1 MIQAHN
7 APVSGYI
14 GVGGMTAREWFW
26 IVFLGTVWGG
36 SFIFNALLIR
46 ELGPLWV
53 TALRVS
59 IGALGC
65 WLFLFAMRKPIP
77 KDPGLWLKLGLLGV
91 LNYAIPFA
99 LFPLAQAD
107 LASGVAAIVNAL
119 TPIMTVLVSHFWL
132 NGERITWTKA
142 IGVAAGFAGVAIL
155 ASPAI
160 KAGGDTRLWA
170 IAACLLATL
179 CYALALNI
187 ARSFRT
193 VEPTALTSIALSGA
207 ALASLPVA
215 FMVEGIPRMVLPTT
229 WMAALAIG
237 LISTAF
243 TFQIMYRLLPLVGA
257 TNFSTTTLIAP
268 VSAIILGLL
277 FLGEVVLPSHL
288 LGMLVIFV
296 GLMFIDGRLPRWLG
310 IMR

>member
-1 MIQAHN
+1 
-7 APVSGYI
+7 
-14 GVGGMTAREWFW
+14 MTLREWFW
-26 IVFLGTVWGG
+26 ILFLGAVWGG

-53 TALRVS
+53 AALRVS
-59 IGALGC
+59 IGAIGC
-65 WLFLFAMRKPIP
+65 WLFLFAMRKPVP
-77 KDPGLWLKLGLLGV
+77 RDPALWFRLGMLGV

-99 LFPLAQAD
+99 LFPMAQAD

-119 TPIMTVLVSHFWL
+119 TPIMTVLVSQFWV
-132 NGERITWTKA
+132 NGERITWTKT
-142 IGVAAGFAGVAIL
+142 IGVVAGFTGVAIL
-155 ASPAI
+155 ASPALRE
-160 KAGGDTRLWA
+160 GGDSRLWA

-179 CYALALNI
+179 CYALALNV
-187 ARSFRT
+187 ARSFQK
-193 VEPTALTSIALSGA
+193 VEPTALTSIALTGA
-207 ALASLPVA
+207 AVASVPVA
-215 FMVEGIPRMVLPTT
+215 LMADGVPRMVLPAT

-268 VSAIILGLL
+268 VSAIILGFM
-277 FLGEVVLPSHL
+277 FLGEVILPSHI

-310 IMR
+310 LMR

>member
-1 MIQAHN
+1 
-7 APVSGYI
+7 
-14 GVGGMTAREWFW
+14 MTLREWFW
-26 IVFLGTVWGG
+26 ILFLGAVWGG

-65 WLFLFAMRKPIP
+65 WLFLFAMRKAVPR
-77 KDPGLWLKLGLLGV
+77 DPVLWLKLGLLGV

-99 LFPLAQAD
+99 LFPMAQAD

-119 TPIMTVLVSHFWL
+119 TPIMTVLVSQFWV
-132 NGERITWTKA
+132 NGERITWTKT
-142 IGVAAGFAGVAIL
+142 IGVVAGFAGVAIL
-155 ASPAI
+155 ASPALRE
-160 KAGGDTRLWA
+160 GGDSRLWA

-179 CYALALNI
+179 CYALALNV
-187 ARSFRT
+187 ARSFQK
-193 VEPTALTSIALSGA
+193 VEPTALTSIALTGA
-207 ALASLPVA
+207 AVASLPVA
-215 FMVEGIPRMVLPTT
+215 LMAEGLPRMVLPTT
-229 WMAALAIG
+229 WMAAMAIG

-268 VSAIILGLL
+268 VSAIILGLV
-277 FLGEVVLPSHL
+277 FLGEVILPSHV
-288 LGMLVIFV
+288 LGMMVIFV

-310 IMR
+310 LMR

>member
-1 MIQAHN
+1 
-7 APVSGYI
+7 
-14 GVGGMTAREWFW
+14 MTLREWFW
-26 IVFLGTVWGG
+26 ILFLGAVWGG

-65 WLFLFAMRKPIP
+65 WLFLFAMRKPVP
-77 KDPGLWLKLGLLGV
+77 SDPVLWLKLGMLGV

-99 LFPLAQAD
+99 LFPMAQAD

-119 TPIMTVLVSHFWL
+119 TPIMTVLVSQFWV
-132 NGERITWTKA
+132 NGERITWTKT
-142 IGVAAGFAGVAIL
+142 IGVVAGFTGVAIL
-155 ASPAI
+155 ASPALRE
-160 KAGGDTRLWA
+160 GGDSRLWA

-179 CYALALNI
+179 CYALALNV
-187 ARSFRT
+187 ARSFQK
-193 VEPTALTSIALSGA
+193 VEPTALTSIALTGA
-207 ALASLPVA
+207 AVASLPVA
-215 FMVEGIPRMVLPTT
+215 LLVEGVPRLVLPTT

-277 FLGEVVLPSHL
+277 FLGEVILPSHV

-310 IMR
+310 LMR

>member
-1 MIQAHN
+1 MSSRQ
-7 APVSGYI
+7 
-14 GVGGMTAREWFW
+14 WFW
-26 IVFLGTVWGG
+26 IVFLGAVWGG

-65 WLFLFAMRKPIP
+65 WLFLFLRGKSVPREPA
-77 KDPGLWLKLGLLGV
+77 LWIKLGLLGV

-99 LFPLAQAD
+99 LFPLAQEN

-119 TPIMTVLVSHFWL
+119 TPIMTVIVSHYWVG
-132 NGERITWTKA
+132 GERMSWTKA
-142 IGVAAGFAGVAIL
+142 VGVVAGFTGVAIL
-155 ASPAI
+155 ASPALQMEGNS
-160 KAGGDTRLWA
+160 KLWA
-170 IAACLLATL
+170 IGACLLATL

-187 ARSFRT
+187 ARSFRG
-193 VEPTALTSIALSGA
+193 VEATALSSIALTGA
-207 ALASLPVA
+207 AVVSVPVA
-215 FMVEGIPRMVLPTT
+215 LAGEGLPHIQMAST

-268 VSAIILGLL
+268 ISAIFLGFW
-277 FLGEVVLPSHL
+277 FLGEVILPSHFI
-288 LGMLVIFV
+288 GMIVIFI
-296 GLMFIDGRLPRWLG
+296 GLMFIDGRLPRLL
-310 IMR
+310 RKLLSPASV

>member
-1 MIQAHN
+1 
-7 APVSGYI
+7 
-14 GVGGMTAREWFW
+14 MTVREWFW
-26 IVFLGTVWGG
+26 IVFLGAVWGG

-65 WLFLFAMRKPIP
+65 WLFLFAMRKAVPR
-77 KDPGLWLKLGLLGV
+77 DPVLWLKLGLLGV

-99 LFPLAQAD
+99 LFPMAQAD

-119 TPIMTVLVSHFWL
+119 TPIMTVLVSQFWV

-142 IGVAAGFAGVAIL
+142 IGVVAGFTGVAIL
-155 ASPAI
+155 ASPALRE
-160 KAGGDTRLWA
+160 GGDTRLWA

-179 CYALALNI
+179 CYALALNV
-187 ARSFRT
+187 ARSFQK
-193 VEPTALTSIALSGA
+193 VEPTALTSIALTGA
-207 ALASLPVA
+207 AVASLPVA
-215 FMVEGIPRMVLPTT
+215 LMAEGLPRMVLPTT

-277 FLGEVVLPSHL
+277 FLGEVILPSHL

-310 IMR
+310 LMR

>member
-1 MIQAHN
+1 
-7 APVSGYI
+7 
-14 GVGGMTAREWFW
+14 MTAREWFW

-77 KDPGLWLKLGLLGV
+77 KDPALWVKLGLLGL

-215 FMVEGIPRMVLPTT
+215 FMVEGAPRMVLPTT
-229 WMAALAIG
+229 WMAVLAIG

-268 VSAIILGLL
+268 VSAIILGLV
-277 FLGEVVLPSHL
+277 FLGEVILPSHL

>member
-1 MIQAHN
+1 
-7 APVSGYI
+7 
-14 GVGGMTAREWFW
+14 MTLREWFW
-26 IVFLGTVWGG
+26 ILFLGAVWGG

-59 IGALGC
+59 IGAMGC
-65 WLFLFAMRKPIP
+65 WLFLFAMRKPVP
-77 KDPGLWLKLGLLGV
+77 RDPALWFKLGMLGV

-99 LFPLAQAD
+99 LFPMAQAD

-119 TPIMTVLVSHFWL
+119 TPIMTVLVSQFWV
-132 NGERITWTKA
+132 NGERITWTKT
-142 IGVAAGFAGVAIL
+142 IGVVAGFTGVAIL
-155 ASPAI
+155 ASPALRE
-160 KAGGDTRLWA
+160 GGDSRLWA
-170 IAACLLATL
+170 IAACLVATL
-179 CYALALNI
+179 CYALALNV
-187 ARSFRT
+187 ARSFQK
-193 VEPTALTSIALSGA
+193 VEPTALTSIALTGA
-207 ALASLPVA
+207 ALASVPVA
-215 FMVEGIPRMVLPTT
+215 LLAEGVPRMVLPAT

-277 FLGEVVLPSHL
+277 FLGEVILPSHI
-288 LGMLVIFV
+288 LGMLVIFI

-310 IMR
+310 LMR

>member
-1 MIQAHN
+1 
-7 APVSGYI
+7 
-14 GVGGMTAREWFW
+14 MTAREWFW
-26 IVFLGTVWGG
+26 IVFLGAVWGG

-65 WLFLFAMRKPIP
+65 WVFLFAMRKPIP
-77 KDPGLWLKLGLLGV
+77 RDPGLWLKLALLGV

-99 LFPLAQAD
+99 LFPMAQTD

-119 TPIMTVLVSHFWL
+119 TPIMTVLISHFWL
-132 NGERITWTKA
+132 NGERITWTKT
-142 IGVAAGFAGVAIL
+142 IGVVAGFIGVAIL
-155 ASPAI
+155 ASPALQ
-160 KAGGDTRLWA
+160 ADGDSRLWA
-170 IAACLLATL
+170 IGACLLATL

-187 ARSFRT
+187 ARSFRA
-193 VEPTALTSIALSGA
+193 VEPTALTSIALTGA

-215 FMVEGIPRMVLPTT
+215 LLAEGVPRIVLPTT

-268 VSAIILGLL
+268 VSAIILGLV
-277 FLGEVVLPSHL
+277 FLGEVVLPYHV
-288 LGMLVIFV
+288 LGMLMIFV
-296 GLMFIDGRLPRWLG
+296 GLMFIDGRLPRLLG
-310 IMR
+310 LMR

>member
-1 MIQAHN
+1 
-7 APVSGYI
+7 
-14 GVGGMTAREWFW
+14 MTAREWFW

-65 WLFLFAMRKPIP
+65 WLFLLAMRKSIP
-77 KDPGLWLKLGLLGV
+77 RDPVLWFKLGLLGV

-99 LFPLAQAD
+99 LFPLAQAN

-119 TPIMTVLVSHFWL
+119 TPIMTVIVAHFWV
-132 NGERITWTKA
+132 NGERMTPTKTV
-142 IGVAAGFAGVAIL
+142 GVVAGFAGVAIL
-155 ASPAI
+155 ALPAL
-160 KAGGDTRLWA
+160 KGGGDSRLWA
-170 IAACLLATL
+170 VGACLLATL
-179 CYALALNI
+179 CYALALNV
-187 ARSFRT
+187 ARSFRN
-193 VEPTALTSIALSGA
+193 VEPTALTSIALTGA
-207 ALASLPVA
+207 AIVALPVA
-215 FMVEGIPRMVLPTT
+215 FLSEGLPVMTLPGT
-229 WMAALAIG
+229 WLAALAIG

-268 VSAIILGLL
+268 VSAIVLGTVFLQEVILL
-277 FLGEVVLPSHL
+277 SHL
-288 LGMLVIFV
+288 TGMLVIFL
-296 GLMFIDGRLPRWLG
+296 GLTFIDGRLPRLL
-310 IMR
+310 RSRLR

>member
-1 MIQAHN
+1 
-7 APVSGYI
+7 
-14 GVGGMTAREWFW
+14 MTLREWFW
-26 IVFLGTVWGG
+26 ILFLGAVWGG

-65 WLFLFAMRKPIP
+65 WLFLFAMGKPVP
-77 KDPGLWLKLGLLGV
+77 RDPSLWFKLGMLGV

-99 LFPLAQAD
+99 LFPMAQAD

-119 TPIMTVLVSHFWL
+119 TPIMTVLVSQFWI

-142 IGVAAGFAGVAIL
+142 IGVVAGFAGVAIL
-155 ASPAI
+155 ASPALRE
-160 KAGGDTRLWA
+160 GGDSRLWA

-187 ARSFRT
+187 ARSFQK
-193 VEPTALTSIALSGA
+193 VEPTALTSIALTGA
-207 ALASLPVA
+207 AVASVPVA
-215 FMVEGIPRMVLPTT
+215 LMAEGLPRMVLPAT

-268 VSAIILGLL
+268 VSAIFLGLL
-277 FLGEVVLPSHL
+277 FLGEVILPSHM

-310 IMR
+310 VMR

>member
-1 MIQAHN
+1 
-7 APVSGYI
+7 
-14 GVGGMTAREWFW
+14 MTLREWFW
-26 IVFLGTVWGG
+26 IVALGGIWGG

-77 KDPGLWLKLGLLGV
+77 RDPGLWLRLGMLGV

-99 LFPLAQAD
+99 LFPLAQAS
-107 LASGVAAIVNAL
+107 LASGVAAIINAL
-119 TPIMTVLVSHFWL
+119 TPIMTVIVAHFWV
-132 NGERITWTKA
+132 NGERITWTRS
-142 IGVAAGFAGVAIL
+142 IGVMVGFTGVAIL
-155 ASPAI
+155 ALPALS
-160 KAGGDTRLWA
+160 AGGDTRLWA

-187 ARSFRT
+187 ARSFRA
-193 VEPTALTSIALSGA
+193 VEPTALTCIALTGA
-207 ALASLPVA
+207 AVIALPVA
-215 FMVEGIPRMVLPTT
+215 LSVEGLPVMTMPGT
-229 WMAALAIG
+229 WLAALAIG

-243 TFQIMYRLLPLVGA
+243 TFQVMYRLLPLVGA

-268 VSAIILGLL
+268 VSAIILGLI
-277 FLGEVVLPSHL
+277 FLGEVILPSHL
-288 LGMLVIFV
+288 LGMLVIFI
-296 GLMFIDGRLPRWLG
+296 GLMFIDGRLPRMLG
-310 IMR
+310 LMR

>member
-1 MIQAHN
+1 
-7 APVSGYI
+7 
-14 GVGGMTAREWFW
+14 MTTREWFW
-26 IVFLGTVWGG
+26 IVFLGAVWGG

-53 TALRVS
+53 AALRVS

-65 WLFLFAMRKPIP
+65 WVFLFAMRKPVP
-77 KDPGLWLKLGLLGV
+77 RDPVLWFKLGLLGV

-119 TPIMTVLVSHFWL
+119 TPIMTVIVSHYWI
-132 NGERITWTKA
+132 NGERITPTKVV
-142 IGVAAGFAGVAIL
+142 GVIAGFTGVAIL
-155 ASPAI
+155 ASPALLMEGNS
-160 KAGGDTRLWA
+160 KLWA
-170 IAACLLATL
+170 IGACLIATL

-187 ARSFRT
+187 VRSFRH
-193 VEPTALTSIALSGA
+193 VEPTALTSMALTGA
-207 ALASLPVA
+207 ALASVPLA
-215 FMVEGIPRMVLPTT
+215 FAVEGIPVMVMPST
-229 WMAALAIG
+229 WLAALAIG

-268 VSAIILGLL
+268 ISAIMLGTL
-277 FLGEVVLPSHL
+277 FLGELVLPSHL
-288 LGMLVIFV
+288 LGMLVIFG
-296 GLMFIDGRLPRWLG
+296 GLLFIDGRLPRLLHG
-310 IMR
+310 LSRS

>member
-1 MIQAHN
+1 
-7 APVSGYI
+7 
-14 GVGGMTAREWFW
+14 MTLREWFW
-26 IVFLGTVWGG
+26 IVALGGIWGG

-77 KDPGLWLKLGLLGV
+77 RDPGLWLRLGMLGV

-99 LFPLAQAD
+99 LFPLAQAS
-107 LASGVAAIVNAL
+107 LASGVAAIINAL
-119 TPIMTVLVSHFWL
+119 TPIMTVIVAHFWV
-132 NGERITWTKA
+132 NGERITWTRS
-142 IGVAAGFAGVAIL
+142 IGVMVGFTGVAIL
-155 ASPAI
+155 ALPALS
-160 KAGGDTRLWA
+160 AGGDTRLWA

-187 ARSFRT
+187 ARSFRA
-193 VEPTALTSIALSGA
+193 VEPTALTCIALTGA
-207 ALASLPVA
+207 AVIALPVA
-215 FMVEGIPRMVLPTT
+215 LSVEGLPVMTMPGT
-229 WMAALAIG
+229 WLAALAIG

-243 TFQIMYRLLPLVGA
+243 TFQVMYRLLPLVGA

-268 VSAIILGLL
+268 VSAIILGLI
-277 FLGEVVLPSHL
+277 FLGEVILPSHL

-296 GLMFIDGRLPRWLG
+296 GLMFIDGRLPRMLG
-310 IMR
+310 LIR

>member
-1 MIQAHN
+1 
-7 APVSGYI
+7 
-14 GVGGMTAREWFW
+14 MTLREWFW
-26 IVFLGTVWGG
+26 ILFLGAVWGG

-59 IGALGC
+59 IGATGC
-65 WLFLFAMRKPIP
+65 WLFLFAMRKPVP
-77 KDPGLWLKLGLLGV
+77 RDPALWFKLGMLGV

-99 LFPLAQAD
+99 LFPMAQAD

-119 TPIMTVLVSHFWL
+119 TPIMTVLVSQFWV
-132 NGERITWTKA
+132 NGERITWTKT
-142 IGVAAGFAGVAIL
+142 IGVVAGFTGVAIL
-155 ASPAI
+155 ASPALRE
-160 KAGGDTRLWA
+160 GGDSRLWA
-170 IAACLLATL
+170 IAACLVATL
-179 CYALALNI
+179 CYALALNV
-187 ARSFRT
+187 ARSFQK
-193 VEPTALTSIALSGA
+193 VEPTALTSIALTGA
-207 ALASLPVA
+207 ALASVPVA
-215 FMVEGIPRMVLPTT
+215 LLAEGVPRMVLPAT

-268 VSAIILGLL
+268 VSAIILGLV
-277 FLGEVVLPSHL
+277 FLGEVILPSHI

-310 IMR
+310 LMR

>member
-1 MIQAHN
+1 
-7 APVSGYI
+7 
-14 GVGGMTAREWFW
+14 MTLREWFW
-26 IVFLGTVWGG
+26 IVALGGIWGG

-77 KDPGLWLKLGLLGV
+77 RDPGLWLRLGMLGV

-99 LFPLAQAD
+99 LFPLAQAS
-107 LASGVAAIVNAL
+107 LASGVAAIINAL
-119 TPIMTVLVSHFWL
+119 TPIMTVIVAHFWV
-132 NGERITWTKA
+132 NGERITWTRS
-142 IGVAAGFAGVAIL
+142 IGVMVGFTGVAIL
-155 ASPAI
+155 ALPALS
-160 KAGGDTRLWA
+160 AGGDTRLWA

-187 ARSFRT
+187 ARSFRA
-193 VEPTALTSIALSGA
+193 VEPTALTCIALTGA
-207 ALASLPVA
+207 AVIALPVA
-215 FMVEGIPRMVLPTT
+215 LSVEGLPVMTMPAT
-229 WMAALAIG
+229 WLAALAIG

-243 TFQIMYRLLPLVGA
+243 TFQVMYRLLPLVGA

-268 VSAIILGLL
+268 VSAIILGLI
-277 FLGEVVLPSHL
+277 FLGEVILPSHL
-288 LGMLVIFV
+288 LGMLVIFI
-296 GLMFIDGRLPRWLG
+296 GLMFIDGRLPRMLG
-310 IMR
+310 LMR